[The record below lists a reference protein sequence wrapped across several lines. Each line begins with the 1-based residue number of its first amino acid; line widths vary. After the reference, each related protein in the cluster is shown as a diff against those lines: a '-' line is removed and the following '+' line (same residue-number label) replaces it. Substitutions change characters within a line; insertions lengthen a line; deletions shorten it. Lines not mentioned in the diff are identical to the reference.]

1 VFFDRSPNKLI
12 VTIAA
17 RIFTIT
23 SQEARYGAAHL
34 PLIGAVNGFQAMGLL
49 LIAGTKETSWIMIFL
64 LAGFV
69 AAKLLFSAFQVNGNA
84 AAEAAPESS
93 PQLQHKQRA
102 QTQEQPQLQAQQKQP
117 KPKDHINPQLQAQP
131 PSRETE
137 QQPSEQPLSNQAQS
151 RQINNGQASNG
162 QASNGQTN
170 NGQENNGQGQ
180 DEKQNINDNR
190 SEAGQNEN
198 DQDEISGQLENNL
211 SQK

>member
-1 VFFDRSPNKLI
+1 MI

-17 RIFTIT
+17 QIFTIT

-49 LIAGTKETSWIMIFL
+49 LIAGTRETSWIMIFL

-93 PQLQHKQRA
+93 PQLQQKQRA
-102 QTQEQPQLQAQQKQP
+102 QTQEQQQLQAQQKQP
-117 KPKDHINPQLQAQP
+117 KPKDHIKPQLQAQP

-151 RQINNGQASNG
+151 RQINNGQ
-162 QASNGQTN
+162 T
-170 NGQENNGQGQ
+170 NNGQGQ

-211 SQK
+211 SQN